1 MKMEHLGAIS
11 KAENFCFIFKA
22 NCPTSQCVSFAQW
35 CPNIWD
41 SMDCNTPGFS
51 VKHQLLETAQTH
63 DYWVGDAIQ
72 LSHSLLSPSPSA
84 FHLSSIRV
92 FSNESVLLMRWP
104 KYGSFSFS
112 ISLSNEYSGL
122 IFFFF
127 WMDLLDLLAVNGTL
141 KIHHQYHSSKV
152 SILWYSAFFIVQPSH
167 PYMTSGK
174 TIALTRQTFVGKVMS
189 LVFHAFYTS
198 HSFSSKEQVS
208 FNSMA
213 AITTCSDFGAQEN
226 KLSHCFHCFPI
237 YLPWTDQ
244 TGCHDLCFLNV

>member
-22 NCPTSQCVSFAQW
+22 NCPTSQCVSVAQW

-127 WMDLLDLLAVNGTL
+127 WMDLLDLLAVKGTL

-189 LVFHAFYTS
+189 LVFHAVYAS

-226 KLSHCFHCFPI
+226 
-237 YLPWTDQ
+237 
-244 TGCHDLCFLNV
+244 

>member
-22 NCPTSQCVSFAQW
+22 NCPISHCGSVAQW

-41 SMDCNTPGFS
+41 PMDCNTPGFS

-72 LSHSLLSPSPSA
+72 LSHSLLSPSSA

-104 KYGSFSFS
+104 KHWSFSFS
-112 ISLSNEYSGL
+112 ISPSNEYSGL

-127 WMDLLDLLAVNGTL
+127 WWTCW
-141 KIHHQYHSSKV
+141 I
-152 SILWYSAFFIVQPSH
+152 
-167 PYMTSGK
+167 
-174 TIALTRQTFVGKVMS
+174 S
-189 LVFHAFYTS
+189 LQ
-198 HSFSSKEQVS
+198 SKELS
-208 FNSMA
+208 KF
-213 AITTCSDFGAQEN
+213 ITNTTVQKYRFFGIQ
-226 KLSHCFHCFPI
+226 LS
-237 YLPWTDQ
+237 L
-244 TGCHDLCFLNV
+244 